1 MNRVRGKE
9 RGMKLEIR
17 ANDGRKDKDFHYEF
31 TISDKILLGLAAV
44 TFGSVAAMAISKNW
58 KPQRKKWWQ

>member
-1 MNRVRGKE
+1 
-9 RGMKLEIR
+9 MKLEIR
-17 ANDGRKDKDFHYEF
+17 ATDGRKDKDFHYEF

-44 TFGSVAAMAISKNW
+44 TFGSVAAMAVSKNW